1 MDKPGKGKM
10 QGMISS
16 AIVILLGLYAIMPM
30 IILGGKYMF
39 AVHDNLDHHA
49 AMIQYIHDENL
60 FFSFFEEFPIMGGIP
75 GYYFLSYLSFG
86 LSGVLEWL
94 LGYFNSQIAIRIIG
108 VMLGYVSMR
117 FLAGQLYREQTQG
130 QINLVKI
137 ISILYAITPVSLI
150 RTLSFAVLPL
160 IAGTFLYLQRHRRF
174 TKKAFLCFFFPFLS
188 YFNSLTLF
196 ALGFWS
202 IGLAGNWIKNRKI
215 NRNLLAA
222 LGTYAAGTFLSDLPL
237 FLLVLHSSETNR
249 GLHSPVSQF
258 DTGEFLGAVLFGQYH
273 AMSYHHYILMWCVVC
288 SLVFFMI
295 KYVKEKEQS
304 QGKICMVLAAGIL
317 LWLAA
322 AFMQAYQETN
332 HRTGILLIDG
342 FQWGRII
349 GWGRFLWIVM
359 FMVAG
364 FFGIKQERG
373 RVKSGS
379 FYIKR
384 LLLAAMVLACM
395 YLTLK
400 RIFGTAGFPNQW
412 SSFLSDANKNF
423 LNALRWTA
431 IGLFSIG
438 LFIESRKLTYMGISA
453 ALAVHGA
460 FVITSNDLY
469 TDTTRS
475 LVYNYRDI
483 KDDRSINFE
492 EFFSKELFENI
503 KDEINYA
510 GEGVAAYGFHP
521 SVLLYNGF
529 HTIDGY
535 LSVHP
540 MRNQTEFRK
549 IIAPYLE
556 RDSYYQS
563 YYDDWGGRM
572 YLFGELGV
580 TPTRNKEVEPSPLY
594 MDTSAFKEY
603 GGSYLFSRAQISNAS
618 ELGLRLV
625 DDFDCQESI
634 YHIYLYSAYD

>member
-1 MDKPGKGKM
+1 MDKPAKEKI
-10 QGMISS
+10 QGMVSS
-16 AIVILLGLYAIMPM
+16 AAVVLLGLYAIMPM
-30 IILGGKYMF
+30 IILGGEYMF

-49 AMIQYIHDENL
+49 AIIQYIHDENL
-60 FFSFFEEFPIMGGIP
+60 LFSLFEEFPIMGGMP
-75 GYYFLSYLSFG
+75 GYYFLSYLSLG

-94 LGYFNSQIAIRIIG
+94 LGYFNSQIVIRTIG

-117 FLAGQLYREQTQG
+117 FLAGQLFREQTQG

-174 TKKAFLCFFFPFLS
+174 AKKAFLCFFFPFFS

-196 ALGFWS
+196 ALGFWG
-202 IGLAGNWIKNRKI
+202 IGLAADWIKNRKA

-222 LGTYAAGTFLSDLPL
+222 FGMYAFGTFISDLPV
-237 FLLVLHSSETNR
+237 FLLVLHSSESNR

-258 DTGEFLGAVLFGQYH
+258 DTGKFFEAVLFGQYH
-273 AMSYHHYILMWCVVC
+273 AMSYHHYILMWCVLC
-288 SLVFFMI
+288 GLVFFLL
-295 KYVKEKEQS
+295 KYVKERERS

-317 LWLAA
+317 FWLTA

-332 HRTGILLIDG
+332 RRTGILLIDG

-349 GWGRFLWIVM
+349 GWGRFLWMVM
-359 FMVAG
+359 FMIAG
-364 FFGIKQERG
+364 FSGIKQKRSSAKG
-373 RVKSGS
+373 RT

-384 LLLAAMVLACM
+384 LLLAAMALACM
-395 YLTLK
+395 YLILN
-400 RIFGTAGFPNQW
+400 RVFGATGFPNQW
-412 SSFLSDANKNF
+412 SSFLSDANRNV
-423 LNALRWTA
+423 LNAFRWAA

-438 LFIESRKLTYMGISA
+438 LFFESGKLACIGMGA
-453 ALAVHGA
+453 VLAVHGA

-475 LVYNYRDI
+475 VIYNYRNI
-483 KDDRSINFE
+483 KDDHSITFE
-492 EFFSKELFENI
+492 EFFSEELFENI
-503 KDEINYA
+503 KEEIHYA

-535 LSVHP
+535 LSIHP

-556 RDSYYQS
+556 MDSYYQS

-580 TPTRNKEVEPSPLY
+580 APTRKKEAKPSPLY
-594 MDTSAFKEY
+594 INTSAFKEY
-603 GGSYLFSRAQISNAS
+603 GGSYIFSRAQISNAS

-625 DDFDCQESI
+625 EDFDCEGGI
-634 YHIYLYSAYD
+634 YHIYVYSAYD